1 MKMQLEV
8 MAPTDSERVAN
19 AFGKKLN
26 LDGPATA
33 EDIAQDLAKYVQMT
47 VQQQEQQALMNKASQ
62 AAAKIPPVGVDT
74 PESKPGDAPAAKV
87 KLG

>member
-1 MKMQLEV
+1 MKMQLAVE
-8 MAPTDSERVAN
+8 APTDVDRVAN

-33 EDIAQDLAKYVQMT
+33 EDVAQDLANYVKMT
-47 VQQQEQQALMNKASQ
+47 VQQQESQAIFTKAQQ
-62 AAAKIPPVGVDT
+62 AAAKIPPVGVDSET
-74 PESKPGDAPAAKV
+74 PLPGGTGAKV